1 MCVQNICAQNIC
13 VQIASKEIL
22 DNVSLGLHA
31 GHVTALVGPNGAGK
45 STLLAVLA
53 GDLAP
58 QRGTVTLNDRAIRS
72 MKPLE
77 LARSRSVLP
86 QHTKTL
92 FSFDARAVVAM
103 GRFPWDDRGDDGT
116 VVMAA
121 LDRVGASHLADRSFP
136 TLSGGEQTLVNLARI
151 LAQQTAVVLLDEPTA
166 ALDLGHQELVL
177 MIARELADAG
187 HTVVVVLH
195 ELNLAARYAD
205 RIVVLHAGR
214 IVADAEPSEALIAEH
229 ISVIYGHRVAVI
241 DHPLLPGRPL
251 VLPVALLA
259 TPPSPPPTRSPTAR
273 TESLIAQ

>member
-13 VQIASKEIL
+13 VQIGSTEIL
-22 DNVSLGLHA
+22 DNVSLELHA

-53 GDLAP
+53 GDLNP
-58 QRGTVTLNDRAIRS
+58 SHGTVT
-72 MKPLE
+72 
-77 LARSRSVLP
+77 
-86 QHTKTL
+86 
-92 FSFDARAVVAM
+92 
-103 GRFPWDDRGDDGT
+103 
-116 VVMAA
+116 
-121 LDRVGASHLADRSFP
+121 
-136 TLSGGEQTLVNLARI
+136 
-151 LAQQTAVVLLDEPTA
+151 LDEPTA

-229 ISVIYGHRVAVI
+229 ISVIYGHPVAVI

-251 VLPVALLA
+251 VLPVALVA
-259 TPPSPPPTRSPTAR
+259 TPPSPPPTRSPTAK
-273 TESLIAQ
+273 TESPFAQ